1 MPQEKIL
8 GNQLNITTVADEI
21 AADPGAASTVAGGM
35 NLNEL
40 ADVSAGSP
48 TTGQVLTYSNS
59 PAGWQAQDAPA
70 GGGGSV
76 TNPLSSD
83 LDVGGY
89 EITAADTAGSPNAGN
104 IVITSGSS
112 TYAGTNSYAGKV
124 TIKGGDRLYEGD
136 YTGVIPAGGSPANRN
151 SVSILAGSGSGYGG
165 GIELIAGTS
174 GGQYGEGGDIN
185 ITAGE
190 ATHATNGYSGNVFLR
205 GGNHSGTYYLGNGG
219 NVDLYGG
226 YSTHGYGGNVRLSA
240 GNSAGVG
247 APGSISLT
255 AGSAQLAGSPVP
267 AQQYAGF
274 VRIIAGKSRND
285 VGGTEPGGVVEIKSG
300 SAIGGNANGGA
311 IVLTPGFG
319 QGSGVAGVVS
329 IVAELDMN
337 ARNVID
343 VNSIYYRDEFDI
355 GAGNTIQF
363 TVRNHIKASP
373 VGATSYAFSVFASLG
388 TGHYQL
394 KLVDGLNNNPSWPAT
409 VKWQNNTEPTW
420 TANTDIISF
429 YYDRLTGDYY
439 AINVALGFV

>member
-1 MPQEKIL
+1 MAQEKIL

-21 AADPGAASTVAGGM
+21 AADPTASTTLASGM

-40 ADVSAGSP
+40 ADVTAGSP
-48 TTGQVLTYSNS
+48 TAGQVLTYSNS
-59 PAGWQAQDAPA
+59 PAGWQPQDAA
-70 GGGGSV
+70 AGGGSV

-89 EITAADTAGSPNAGN
+89 EITGVDTAGSPSAGS
-104 IVITSGSS
+104 IAIISGAS
-112 TYAGTNSYAGKV
+112 TFAGAGSYAGKV

-136 YTGVIPAGGSPANRN
+136 YTGVIPAGSPVNRN

-165 GIELIAGTS
+165 GIELIAGTT

-219 NVDLYGG
+219 NVDLHGG
-226 YSTHGYGGNVRLSA
+226 YSTHGAGGSVRLFG
-240 GNSAGVG
+240 GNSAGYGG
-247 APGSISLT
+247 AGSIILT
-255 AGSAQLAGSPVP
+255 AGSAQLAGSPGP

-274 VRIIAGKSRND
+274 VRITAGNGSLD
-285 VGGTEPGGVVEIKSG
+285 AGGTTPGGQVDIKAG
-300 SAIGGNANGGA
+300 SASTGGNADGGA

-319 QGSGVAGVVS
+319 QGTGVHGTVS
-329 IVAELDMN
+329 IIAELEMN
-337 ARNVID
+337 SRNVRD
-343 VNSIYYRDEFDI
+343 VKGIYYNDEQDI
-355 GAGNTIQF
+355 GAATTVSF
-363 TVRNHIKASP
+363 TNRTHIKASP
-373 VGATSYAFSVFASLG
+373 SGATTYAFSVFGFLR

-394 KLVDGLNNNPSWPAT
+394 KLVNGLNNNPTWPTT

-429 YYDRLTGDYY
+429 YFDFLTGNYY